1 MWVEHVAQ
9 MDEIRNKYWALVE
22 NVFEQSLGR
31 KLRKLLV
38 SFSKTSELNELKPVL
53 LLPQH

>member
-22 NVFEQSLGR
+22 NFFERSLGR
-31 KLRKLLV
+31 KLGKLLV
-38 SFSKTSELNELKPVL
+38 SFSKTSELNELKPLL